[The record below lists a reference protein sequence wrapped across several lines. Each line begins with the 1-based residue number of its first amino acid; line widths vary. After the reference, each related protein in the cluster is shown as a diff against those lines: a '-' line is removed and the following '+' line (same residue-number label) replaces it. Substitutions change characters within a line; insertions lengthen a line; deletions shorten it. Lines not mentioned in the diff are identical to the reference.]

1 MIDIYSLKD
10 GSLLVWI
17 ADFLDEYQPG
27 SFRQTQ
33 ISFSSRIP
41 NAFPIGDAM
50 TMGSSVCI
58 YNTMNKN
65 FREMFKN
72 YEKKL
77 VSRNDDDDDEPD
89 EAIEA
94 EEDQGEFI

>member
-1 MIDIYSLKD
+1 
-10 GSLLVWI
+10 
-17 ADFLDEYQPG
+17 
-27 SFRQTQ
+27 
-33 ISFSSRIP
+33 
-41 NAFPIGDAM
+41 
-50 TMGSSVCI
+50 
-58 YNTMNKN
+58 
-65 FREMFKN
+65 MFKN